1 MSERVDVLVFSE
13 RPDVARE
20 LLSLGRRL
28 AADLGAGLAS
38 VSVGQGAAE
47 EAREHLSRG
56 VDRALAVVPV
66 PPPEVPDEEAG
77 RAALHRAV
85 TELEPKVVLVGATVC
100 GVEVAARVA
109 QALGTGCLGDGLE
122 VRWEAGA
129 LIARRRVL
137 GRFVATQR
145 LSPGAD
151 STPLLATVPPRQL
164 EAPPREDGAGGEV
177 ETLAVEVPPGRLRRV
192 ESRLREENGVDLEG
206 AEVVVGVGRGLARA
220 EDLPLVEELARVL
233 GGVVGATRP
242 LTDELGWL
250 PSSSKIGLSGRTV
263 RPRLY
268 IACGISGQIEH
279 LVGIEKAEVVVAIN
293 RDPDAPICKAADYV
307 LVGDLYEL
315 VPALTRALG
324 QHLGRE
330 GRGAEGRRS

>member
-1 MSERVDVLVFSE
+1 MNDRTGVLVFSE

-20 LLSLGRRL
+20 LLTLGHRL
-28 AADLGAGLAS
+28 AAELGAPLAS
-38 VSVGQGAAE
+38 VSMGETAAE
-47 EAREHLSRG
+47 EARDHLHRG
-56 VDRALAVVPV
+56 VDRALAAVPA
-66 PPPEVPDEEAG
+66 PPPERTEEQVALATLR
-77 RAALHRAV
+77 RAA
-85 TELEPKVVLVGATVC
+85 TELAPTVVLVGATVC

-109 QALGTGCLGDGLE
+109 QEWGTGCLGECLDLRLE
-122 VRWEAGA
+122 DGA
-129 LIARRRVL
+129 LIGRRRVL

-177 ETLAVEVPPGRLRRV
+177 ETLTVEVPPGRMRRV
-192 ESRLREENGVDLEG
+192 ESRPRGEEGVDLEG

-220 EDLPLVEELARVL
+220 EDLTLVEDLARVL

-250 PSSSKIGLSGRTV
+250 PSSAKIGLSGRTV

-279 LVGIEKAEVVVAIN
+279 LVGFEKAEVVVAIN

-324 QHLGRE
+324 QHLGSE